1 MADTSG
7 TRREKRAAQRVER
20 QERERREAARAR
32 QKQRLFVLGGVAALA
47 AVIIA
52 VIVIAT
58 GSGDDG
64 SPTKQAGESVAGAND
79 TAALLAGIEQDG
91 PVLGDPRAPVTLIE
105 FGDLQC
111 PYCKDASDDV
121 LPAIIEDYVRTG
133 RVKVI
138 FRDVA
143 FLGDDSIRAAQMA
156 AAAGQQNRLWDFV
169 KLFYLNQGQENSGYV
184 TDEFLREIGGGVRG
198 LDVDRAMDSRGDP
211 ELQRQIAEAQQEWQG
226 YGLTGTPSFVVGRTG
241 GELEEVNLE
250 QGITVEGLT
259 SAIDRALASAES

>member
-1 MADTSG
+1 MAETSG
-7 TRREKRAAQRVER
+7 TRREKRAAARAER

-64 SPTKQAGESVAGAND
+64 PSKQAGESVAGAND
-79 TAALLAGIEQDG
+79 TAALLAGIPQRGAE
-91 PVLGDPRAPVTLIE
+91 LGDPRAPVTLIE

-111 PYCKDASDDV
+111 PYCKDASDTI
-121 LPAIIEDYVRTG
+121 LPAIIEDYVRDG
-133 RVKVI
+133 RVKLI

-143 FLGDDSIRAAQMA
+143 FLGDDSTRAAQMA
-156 AAAGQQNRLWDFV
+156 AAAGQQDKLWDFV
-169 KLFYLNQGQENSGYV
+169 HLFYVNQGPENSGYV
-184 TDEFLREIGGGVRG
+184 TDDFLREIGGGVRG
-198 LDVDRAMDSRGDP
+198 LDVERAMDSRGDA
-211 ELQRQIAEAQQEWQG
+211 EIQRQIAEAQQEWQG

-241 GELEEVNLE
+241 GELEPVDME
-250 QGITVEGLT
+250 QGLTVETLT
-259 SAIDRALASAES
+259 TAIDRALAAQGG